1 MTVDWWCTNC
11 PWFKQGCCTNINE
24 MDNAFCVYDEIEK
37 DISANDNERE
47 ENENVE
53 LSV

>member
-11 PWFKQGCCTNINE
+11 PWFKQGRCTNINE
-24 MDNAFCVYDEIEK
+24 MDNAFCVCDEIEK